1 MESLD
6 DVIDAMIADRVIHR
20 HRRKW
25 LIAIA
30 LVVVL
35 ALVILATG
43 GWKEKVGRTVPT
55 LTAPATVEAGKWEY
69 NVTKAEI
76 RVRKKSEYR
85 EAEAELRVYFDLKN
99 IDEEEKTSDSL
110 QGKLLV
116 FVPGGGQ
123 DLVESNGGECHGV
136 LNWVVVYG
144 LPPESCFTTF
154 KVPADFSA
162 DLVEIGIQGERY
174 ESDNG
179 LLGAN
184 EDPYWQNPR
193 PDAVVQLKPTV
204 VDATEEEDK

>member
-6 DVIDAMIADRVIHR
+6 DVIDAMIAERVIHR

-43 GWKEKVGRTVPT
+43 GWKEKQGRAVPT
-55 LTAPATVEAGKWEY
+55 LTAPVTVESGKWEY
-69 NVTKAEI
+69 NFTKAEI
-76 RVRKKSEYR
+76 RVKKKGEYTD
-85 EAEAELRVYFDLKN
+85 AETELRVYFDLKN

-110 QGKLLV
+110 SGNMLL

-123 DLVESNGGECHGV
+123 DTVDSNSADCRGELGW
-136 LNWVVVYG
+136 LLVYG
-144 LPPESCFTTF
+144 MPPESCFTTF
-154 KVPADFSA
+154 KVPADFTS
-162 DLVEIGIQGERY
+162 DLVEVGVLGERY

-179 LLGAN
+179 LLGAD
-184 EDPYWQNPR
+184 EDPYWHNER

-204 VDATEEEDK
+204 VDVTEEDS

>member
-43 GWKEKVGRTVPT
+43 GWKERKGRTVPT
-55 LTAPATVEAGKWEY
+55 LTAPVTVESGKWEY
-69 NVTKAEI
+69 NFTKAEI
-76 RVRKKSEYR
+76 RVKKAGEYTD
-85 EAEAELRVYFDLKN
+85 AETELRVYFDLKN

-116 FVPGGGQ
+116 FVPGGGAEYI
-123 DLVESNGGECHGV
+123 DSNGADCRGE
-136 LNWVVVYG
+136 LNWVIVYG
-144 LPPESCFTTF
+144 LPPDSCYTTF
-154 KVPADFSA
+154 KVAPDFTS
-162 DLVEIGIQGERY
+162 DLVEIGVLGERY
-174 ESDNG
+174 EGDDS
-179 LLGAN
+179 LFGAN
-184 EDPYWQNPR
+184 DDPYWQNER
-193 PDAVVQLKPTV
+193 PDAVVQLKPETV
-204 VDATEEEDK
+204 DVTEGDK

>member
-43 GWKEKVGRTVPT
+43 GWKERVGRTVPT

-69 NVTKAEI
+69 NFTKAEI
-76 RVRKKSEYR
+76 RVRKKQEYSD
-85 EAEAELRVYFDLKN
+85 AEAELRVYFDLKN
-99 IDEEEKTSDSL
+99 IDEPERVSTYL
-110 QGKLLV
+110 PGMLLV

-123 DLVESNGGECHGV
+123 DTVESNGANCRGELG
-136 LNWVVVYG
+136 WVIVYG
-144 LPPESCFTTF
+144 LPPESCYTTF
-154 KVPADFSA
+154 KVPADFTS
-162 DLVEIGIQGERY
+162 DLIEVGVKGERY
-174 ESDNG
+174 ESDNR

-184 EDPYWQNPR
+184 DDPYWQNER

-204 VDATEEEDK
+204 VDVTGADR

>member
-1 MESLD
+1 VESLD

-25 LIAIA
+25 LIGIA

-35 ALVILATG
+35 ALVVLATG

-55 LTAPATVEAGKWEY
+55 LTAPATVESGKWEY
-69 NVTKAEI
+69 NFTKAEI

-85 EAEAELRVYFDLKN
+85 DAEAELRVYFDLKN
-99 IDEEEKTSDSL
+99 IDSEEQTSDSL

-123 DLVESNGGECHGV
+123 DYVDSNGADCRGE
-136 LNWVVVYG
+136 LNWVIVYG
-144 LPPESCFTTF
+144 LPPESCYTTF
-154 KVPADFSA
+154 KVPADFTS
-162 DLVEIGIQGERY
+162 DLVEIGVQGERY

-179 LLGAN
+179 LLGAD
-184 EDPYWQNPR
+184 EDPYWHNER
-193 PDAVVQLKPTV
+193 PDAVVQLKPAV
-204 VDATEEEDK
+204 VDVTEEDDK

>member
-1 MESLD
+1 VESLD

-43 GWKEKVGRTVPT
+43 GWKEKQGRSVPT
-55 LTAPATVEAGKWEY
+55 LTAPVTVESGKWEY
-69 NVTKAEI
+69 NFTKAEI
-76 RVRKKSEYR
+76 RVKKKGEYTD
-85 EAEAELRVYFDLKN
+85 AQTELRVYFDLKN
-99 IDEEEKTSDSL
+99 IDAEEQTSDTL
-110 QGKLLV
+110 NGDLLL
-116 FVPGGGQ
+116 FVPGSGQ
-123 DLVESNGGECHGV
+123 ENIDSNGADCRGE
-136 LNWVVVYG
+136 LNWVIVYG

-154 KVPADFSA
+154 KVAPEFTA
-162 DLVEIGIQGERY
+162 DLVEVGVLGERY

-184 EDPYWQNPR
+184 EDPYWHNER

-204 VDATEEEDK
+204 VDVTEETDK

>member
-1 MESLD
+1 VESLD

-25 LIAIA
+25 LTAIA

-43 GWKEKVGRTVPT
+43 GWKEKQGRSVPT
-55 LTAPATVEAGKWEY
+55 LTAPVTVESGKWEY
-69 NVTKAEI
+69 NFTKAEI
-76 RVRKKSEYR
+76 RVKKKGEYTD
-85 EAEAELRVYFDLKN
+85 AQTELRVYFDLKN
-99 IDEEEKTSDSL
+99 IDAEEQTSDTL
-110 QGKLLV
+110 NGDLLL
-116 FVPGGGQ
+116 FVPGSGQ
-123 DLVESNGGECHGV
+123 ENIDSNGADCRGE
-136 LNWVVVYG
+136 LNWVIVYG

-154 KVPADFSA
+154 KVAPEFTA
-162 DLVEIGIQGERY
+162 DLVEVGVLGERY

-184 EDPYWQNPR
+184 EDPYWHNER

-204 VDATEEEDK
+204 VDVTEETDK

>member
-1 MESLD
+1 VESLD

-43 GWKEKVGRTVPT
+43 GWKEKQGRSVPT
-55 LTAPATVEAGKWEY
+55 LTAPVTVEAGKWEY
-69 NVTKAEI
+69 NFTKAEI
-76 RVRKKSEYR
+76 RVKKKGEYTD
-85 EAEAELRVYFDLKN
+85 AQTELRVYFDLKN
-99 IDEEEKTSDSL
+99 IDAEEQTSDTL
-110 QGKLLV
+110 NGDLLL

-123 DLVESNGGECHGV
+123 ENIDSNGADCRGE
-136 LNWVVVYG
+136 LNWVIVYG

-154 KVPADFSA
+154 KVAPEFTA
-162 DLVEIGIQGERY
+162 DLVEVGVLGERY

-184 EDPYWQNPR
+184 EDPYWHNER

-204 VDATEEEDK
+204 VDVTEETDK